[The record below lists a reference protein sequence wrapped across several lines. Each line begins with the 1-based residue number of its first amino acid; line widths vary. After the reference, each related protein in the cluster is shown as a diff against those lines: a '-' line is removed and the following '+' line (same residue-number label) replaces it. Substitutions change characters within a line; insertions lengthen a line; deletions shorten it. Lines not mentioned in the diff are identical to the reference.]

1 MIKMQTRQQEI
12 LNLVVKEYI
21 ETAEPVGSQLLVEKY
36 KLDISPATVRIEMA
50 ELSERGYLHQPHTS
64 AGRVPTDKAYRF
76 FVDQLPPEDLSSS
89 ELKTLS
95 EAIEDLNQ
103 SGSNLLRL
111 VRDTART
118 ISFVS
123 NSVGICG
130 SLDEDDFFSAGLPN
144 LLREPEFARDSD
156 FFKSLEIFDYLDK
169 EIKNIFNEIE
179 NDVQV
184 FIGRESRDKKFDDF
198 SLVVSRCE
206 NKRMK
211 RGIVGV
217 LGPKRM
223 DYKKNIQVV
232 RCTKKVIKEL

>member
-1 MIKMQTRQQEI
+1 METRQREI
-12 LNLVVKEYI
+12 LNLVVSEYI
-21 ETAEPVGSQLLVEKY
+21 KTAEPVGSQILVEKY
-36 KLDISPATVRIEMA
+36 KLNVSPATVRMEMV
-50 ELSERGYLHQPHTS
+50 ELSDRGYLHQPHTS

-76 FVDQLPPEDLSSS
+76 FVDQLGQDDFSSS
-89 ELKTLS
+89 EFKILL
-95 EAIEDLNQ
+95 EVIEGLNQ
-103 SGSNLLRL
+103 GGFGLPRL

-123 NSVGICG
+123 SGVGICG

-144 LLREPEFARDSD
+144 LLREPEFARDAD
-156 FFKSLEIFDYLDK
+156 FFKSLEIFDTLDR

-179 NDVQV
+179 KDVQV
-184 FIGRESRDKKFDDF
+184 FIGRESREKRFNDF

-211 RGIVGV
+211 RGFVGV

-223 DYKKNIQVV
+223 DYEKNIQLVS
-232 RCTKKVIKEL
+232 CAKEAIKEL

>member
-1 MIKMQTRQQEI
+1 
-12 LNLVVKEYI
+12 
-21 ETAEPVGSQLLVEKY
+21 
-36 KLDISPATVRIEMA
+36 
-50 ELSERGYLHQPHTS
+50 
-64 AGRVPTDKAYRF
+64 
-76 FVDQLPPEDLSSS
+76 
-89 ELKTLS
+89 
-95 EAIEDLNQ
+95 
-103 SGSNLLRL
+103 L

-123 NSVGICG
+123 SSVGICG
-130 SLDEDDFFSAGLPN
+130 SLDEDDFFSAGLSN

-232 RCTKKVIKEL
+232 RCTKKAIKEL

>member
-1 MIKMQTRQQEI
+1 METRQQEI
-12 LNLVVKEYI
+12 LNLVIKEYI
-21 ETAEPVGSQLLVEKY
+21 ETAEPVGSQILVEKY
-36 KLDISPATVRIEMA
+36 KLDISPATVRMEMV
-50 ELSERGYLHQPHTS
+50 ELSEGGYLNQPYTS

-76 FVDQLPPEDLSSS
+76 FVDQLPPDDFLNSDF
-89 ELKTLS
+89 KTLS
-95 EAIEDLNQ
+95 EVMEGVNQ
-103 SGSNLLRL
+103 EGFGLPRL

-123 NSVGICG
+123 SGVGICG

-156 FFKSLEIFDYLDK
+156 FFKSLEIFDNLDK

-179 NDVQV
+179 KDVEV
-184 FIGRESRDKKFDDF
+184 FIGRESRDRRLDDF

-211 RGIVGV
+211 RGVVGV

-223 DYKKNIQVV
+223 DYKKNIQLVG
-232 RCTKKVIKEL
+232 CTKKVIKEL